1 MSRRVVV
8 VPLSTLLLAG
18 ALMVAPSGCARNPV
32 TGKNELSLVSE
43 SQEIE
48 MGKQSAQQVAQSIG
62 YYDDAGV
69 QAYVSAIGL
78 KMAKASE
85 RPNLPWEFHVVN
97 DASVNAFAL
106 PGGFIYVTRGLM
118 TSINDEAELATVV
131 GHEIGHVTNR
141 HSVQQISKAQVATLG
156 LGIGSILSS
165 DVARVAGVASQGL
178 QVLFLKYSRDAE
190 NQADQAGFRY
200 ALNQNYDVREMAN
213 VFQTLE
219 RVSQGAGGGRLPEWL
234 STHPDPGTR
243 IQATQQRLDT
253 LHRDLSSAVLNREQY
268 LQHVQ
273 NMTYG
278 EDPRQG
284 FFEGTA
290 FYHPDLKFQIT
301 FPQGWK
307 TQNGAEAVV
316 AASPDQD
323 AIMQLGLA
331 GKTPPQQAAQQFL
344 SQEGVQAGTTS
355 TASVNGLPAASG
367 YFEAQTEQGA
377 VRGLVT
383 FLSYNGNTYGLLGYT
398 PAAKLSQY
406 DQVFRQAIG
415 SFSQLRNQAALSV
428 QPARVQV
435 MKLQREMTLEQ
446 FNQQYPSS
454 IPIAELAIINEL
466 ESPSTAIPQGRT
478 IKRVVGGRGVS
489 APAQ

>member
-1 MSRRVVV
+1 MSRRLVVV
-8 VPLSTLLLAG
+8 RWSTFLLAG
-18 ALMVAPSGCARNPV
+18 TLALAPSGCARNPV
-32 TGKNELSLVSE
+32 TGKNQLSLVSE

-48 MGKQSAQQVAQSIG
+48 MGKQSAQQVAQTIG
-62 YYDDAGV
+62 LYDDPGA
-69 QAYVSAIGL
+69 QQYVSQIGL

-118 TSINDEAELATVV
+118 TSINDEAEFATVL

-190 NQADQAGFRY
+190 NEADLAGFRY

-219 RVSQGAGGGRLPEWL
+219 RVSEQAGGGRLPEWL
-234 STHPDPGTR
+234 ATHPDPGTR
-243 IQATQQRLDT
+243 IQNTQQRLDT
-253 LHRDLSSAVLNREQY
+253 LHKDLSNSILNREQY

-290 FYHPDLKFQIT
+290 FYHPDLRFQIT

-316 AASPDQD
+316 AVSPDQD
-323 AIMQLGLA
+323 AMMQLSLA

-344 SQEGVQAGTTS
+344 SQQGVQAGNTS

-383 FLSYNGNTYGLLGYT
+383 FLSYNGTTYGILGYT
-398 PAAKLSQY
+398 PSAKLGQY
-406 DQVFRQAIG
+406 DPVFRQAIG
-415 SFSQLRNQAALSV
+415 SFGPLRNQAALNV
-428 QPARVQV
+428 QPAKVQL

-454 IPIAELAIINEL
+454 IPITELAIINEV

-489 APAQ
+489 ATGQ

>member
-1 MSRRVVV
+1 MSRRLVV
-8 VPLSTLLLAG
+8 VPLSTLLLAAG
-18 ALMVAPSGCARNPV
+18 LALAPSGCARNPV

-48 MGKQSAQQVAQSIG
+48 MGKQASQEVAQTMG
-62 YYDDAGV
+62 LYNDPKA
-69 QAYVSAIGL
+69 QAYVAELG
-78 KMAKASE
+78 KQMAAKTE
-85 RPNLPWEFHVVN
+85 RPNLPWEFHIVE

-118 TSINDEAELATVV
+118 TAINDEAELATVV

-141 HSVQQISKAQVATLG
+141 HSVQQFSKAQVAPLG
-156 LGIGSILSS
+156 LGLGSSLSS
-165 DVARVAGVASQGL
+165 DVARMAGVASQGL

-190 NQADQAGFRY
+190 NQADLAGFRY
-200 ALNQNYDVREMAN
+200 ALNQNYDVREMSN
-213 VFQTLE
+213 VFQTLDRE
-219 RVSQGAGGGRLPEWL
+219 SQLAGGGKLPEWL
-234 STHPDPGTR
+234 KTHPDPGTR
-243 IQATQQRLDT
+243 IQNTQQRLDT
-253 LHRDLSSAVLNREQY
+253 LHKDLSKAVINRDQY

-290 FYHPDLKFQIT
+290 FYHPDLRFQIT
-301 FPQGWK
+301 FPEGWK
-307 TQNGAEAVV
+307 TQNGADAVV
-316 AASPDQD
+316 AVSPSQD
-323 AIMQLGLA
+323 TMMQLSLA

-344 SQEGVQAGTTS
+344 SQQGVQAGNTS

-367 YFEAQTEQGA
+367 YFEAQTDQGA
-377 VRGLVT
+377 VRGLIT
-383 FLSYNGNTYGLLGYT
+383 FLSYNGNTYGILGYT
-398 PAAKLSQY
+398 PADKLPQY
-406 DQVFRQAIG
+406 NQVFRQATA
-415 SFSQLRNQAALSV
+415 SFGPLRNQAALSV
-428 QPARVQV
+428 QPAKVEL

-478 IKRVVGGRGVS
+478 IKRVVGGRMASGS
-489 APAQ
+489 